1 MRVRVRQLRRGAD
14 AVSIPAPLGVP
25 LRPLTD
31 TPLTDNRPTEDPSTK
46 DRPTD
51 SRLTEDRS
59 IEDRPFNGRAA
70 DGLPPQSRSIEDRAV
85 EDRPFKSHSAGGL
98 PVQSRSIEDRA
109 FKGQLVE
116 DRPIEGRRS
125 ANRPSEGAS
134 IDDLLAGDRSIG
146 RRPARPVA
154 TWELKYRRV
163 VIASDL
169 GSILTVVALLG
180 AFVANSATAGDF
192 PPVLLAIATI
202 VTVLASLTACR
213 AWSTAV
219 LGQEAEE
226 FRRLGKAI
234 VAAAVVLAVVSLGL
248 GLPGVRGWIFL
259 VVPAI
264 AVVAFPLR
272 YILRQLLHRRRRAG
286 RCLLPVLVAGSVD
299 TATDLIARTRR
310 EPHNGWRVEAV
321 CVGGPC
327 GSIDGV
333 PVVGQLDELADHVR
347 RGGYRVVA
355 ITPDPYWTPL
365 RLQRLAWQLEGT
377 SAEMVVAPVLMEV
390 AGPRVHVTGVL
401 GLPLLRV
408 SSPTFT
414 GARRVVK
421 EIVDKIGALLLLTV
435 LAPVLITIAAAI
447 RLGDRGPALYRQQR
461 VGKDGKPFTILK
473 FRTMVVDA
481 DRRRDTLL
489 AGNEAAGPLFKM
501 RRDPRVTPIGAVL
514 RRFSIDEL
522 PQLVNVLRGTMSLV
536 GPRPPLPQEVEAYGP
551 DMLRRLLV
559 KPGLTGLWQVS
570 GRSDLPWD
578 EAVRLDLRYVEDWSL
593 ALDALIL
600 WKTVRAVVRGQG
612 AY

>member
-1 MRVRVRQLRRGAD
+1 M
-14 AVSIPAPLGVP
+14 
-25 LRPLTD
+25 
-31 TPLTDNRPTEDPSTK
+31 
-46 DRPTD
+46 
-51 SRLTEDRS
+51 
-59 IEDRPFNGRAA
+59 
-70 DGLPPQSRSIEDRAV
+70 
-85 EDRPFKSHSAGGL
+85 
-98 PVQSRSIEDRA
+98 
-109 FKGQLVE
+109 
-116 DRPIEGRRS
+116 
-125 ANRPSEGAS
+125 
-134 IDDLLAGDRSIG
+134 LAGDRSSG
-146 RRPARPVA
+146 TRPVRPVA
-154 TWELKYRRV
+154 TWEVKYRRV

-192 PPVLLAIATI
+192 PPVLLAIATV

-226 FRRLGKAI
+226 FRRLGKAV

-327 GSIDGV
+327 GNIDGV

-365 RLQRLAWQLEGT
+365 RLQRLAWELEGT

-390 AGPRVHVTGVL
+390 AGPRVHITGVL

-481 DRRRDTLL
+481 DRRRDRLM

-536 GPRPPLPQEVEAYGP
+536 GPRPPLPKEVEAYGP